1 MKRKLTS
8 ILLMSAL
15 LVGGASTFVS
25 CKDYDG
31 DQAAVSNANVKGLSD
46 KLNEQITALEAL
58 KTDINTKLNGKADQ
72 SVVDALDLKVGN
84 AIADL
89 QNQINAIKSCECDLT
104 DLLATQA
111 FVNSIKDDLTALLA
125 KDLVTS
131 DQLKDWLTEDDITT
145 LRTGMD
151 ALNTLFGPN
160 LEDAVIRADLADYAK
175 SADLSKYALATD
187 LNSYLKT
194 ENFSGQLVSTLNT
207 LLANSGLENITD
219 VTELFAQIDK
229 IAGMDESIQKL
240 ASECALLAGK
250 YSLLN
255 DKIDSLVTGVNV
267 DMVSNPIYGTFN
279 TPFGIKSYVLAGF
292 VGGQIEGQEFAGQ
305 DVEGGLAA
313 SANGGSIY
321 LTVNPTDLDA
331 EGWNIGSLVGRDGK
345 LAPGY
350 GELVLVADNTPVTTT
365 KAAAQ
370 GGYVATPKLVDP
382 AAAKINVNKEELTA
396 VAKNV
401 LGKLRGE
408 EALDITGAVQTIYN
422 TFSKAID
429 QYYGINVKY
438 GKNGEHSFQSS
449 YDIAPVTVKP
459 LAYTTLAD
467 KNFRDIPQIPSLQ
480 DKLGAV
486 ITNIKY
492 DPIDASSIKDF
503 EFVVTSAITDEN
515 EGEKWNDKYTKIT
528 VDEEAKTITIPFFDD
543 TASRGEYWAYKWVYN
558 EGWWNVESKPVTSTA
573 NYSTITIPY
582 SKIKIE
588 KVNPAGDEWGTNWTW
603 EYNEETQ
610 RWEPVV
616 NNDKWITK
624 YTVTISHDE
633 MKSIVNEMNTQMGG
647 IVEDVNNMFDNV
659 SDMASAIDDRLEF
672 VNKFI
677 NKLNYTVDHIN
688 KYLQPIAIAVCDGGK
703 AVRLSEVPGCY
714 TQFKVKGNEGSIVI
728 ALTSYTAELLAP
740 AYKKSVKIDNTT
752 ELNPSLDGSVKKV
765 VATLG
770 VGTHTITVSSMDF
783 YGNIRTKNY
792 YVQVVK

>member
-1 MKRKLTS
+1 
-8 ILLMSAL
+8 MSAL

-31 DQAAVSNANVKGLSD
+31 DQAAVTNANVKGLSD
-46 KLNEQITALEAL
+46 KLNEQIAALEAVKVDL
-58 KTDINTKLNGKADQ
+58 AKKADKTY
-72 SVVDALDLKVGN
+72 VDDLI
-84 AIADL
+84 ADIDETIADL
-89 QNQINAIKSCECDLT
+89 TDVVNGHTEKLIEVEAAI
-104 DLLATQA
+104 
-111 FVNSIKDDLTALLA
+111 V
-125 KDLVTS
+125 
-131 DQLKDWLTEDDITT
+131 DIDGR
-145 LRTGMD
+145 LG
-151 ALNTLFGPN
+151 N
-160 LEDAVIRADLADYAK
+160 LEDFEGQVKSLFGKDLENVLLKGSLADYAAGEYA
-175 SADLSKYALATD
+175 SDFLGAMVTSLNNALAAAG
-187 LNSYLKT
+187 T
-194 ENFSGQLVSTLNT
+194 ENF
-207 LLANSGLENITD
+207 TD
-219 VTELFAQIDK
+219 VFELFAYLDK
-229 IAGMDESIQKL
+229 TIPAELKDL
-240 ASECALLAGK
+240 ASKCAYLAGQDALLN
-250 YSLLN
+250 SR
-255 DKIDSLVTGVNV
+255 IDSLVTGVNV

-279 TPFGIKSYVLAGF
+279 TPFGVKNYVLAGF

-350 GELVLVADNTPVTTT
+350 GDLVLVADNTPVTTT

-408 EALDITGAVQTIYN
+408 QALDVTGAIHTIYN

-449 YDIAPVTVKP
+449 YDIAPITVKP

-515 EGEKWNDKYTKIT
+515 EGQYWNDKYTKIT

-543 TASRGEYWAYKWVYN
+543 TASRGDYTAWKISWNEEYGYWYW
-558 EGWWNVESKPVTSTA
+558 ESKEVTTTA

-588 KVNPAGDEWGTNWTW
+588 KVNPAGDEWGNNRWNYTW

-610 RWEPVV
+610 RWEPVMI
-616 NNDKWITK
+616 NDRWITK

-647 IVEDVNNMFDNV
+647 IVDDVNNMFDNV
-659 SDMASAIDDRLEF
+659 SDMAGAIDDRLEF

-728 ALTSYTAELLAP
+728 APTSYTAELLAP

-783 YGNIRTKNY
+783 YGNVRTKNY

>member
-1 MKRKLTS
+1 
-8 ILLMSAL
+8 MSAL

-31 DQAAVSNANVKGLSD
+31 DQAAVTNANVKGLSD
-46 KLNEQITALEAL
+46 KLNEQIAALEAVKVDL
-58 KTDINTKLNGKADQ
+58 AKKADKTYVDGLIADIDQTIANLTDVVNGNTSRLIEVEADIVDINARLG
-72 SVVDALDLKVGN
+72 
-84 AIADL
+84 
-89 QNQINAIKSCECDLT
+89 
-104 DLLATQA
+104 LLEDFEGQ
-111 FVNSIKDDLTALLA
+111 V
-125 KDLVTS
+125 KDL
-131 DQLKDWLTEDDITT
+131 
-145 LRTGMD
+145 
-151 ALNTLFGPN
+151 FGDN
-160 LEDAVIRADLADYAK
+160 LENALIKGALADYAAGEGA
-175 SADLSKYALATD
+175 SDFLGAMVTSLNNALAAAG
-187 LNSYLKT
+187 T
-194 ENFSGQLVSTLNT
+194 ENF
-207 LLANSGLENITD
+207 TD
-219 VTELFAQIDK
+219 VFELFAYLDK
-229 IAGMDESIQKL
+229 TIPAELKDL
-240 ASECALLAGK
+240 ASKCAYLAGQ

-255 DKIDSLVTGVNV
+255 SRIDSLVTGVNV

-279 TPFGIKSYVLAGF
+279 TPFGVKNYVLAGF

-331 EGWNIGSLVGRDGK
+331 EGWDLGYLVGRDGK
-345 LAPGY
+345 QAPGY
-350 GELVLVADNTPVTTT
+350 GKLVLVADNTPVTIT
-365 KAAAQ
+365 KATNNQ
-370 GGYVATPKLVDP
+370 GGYVATPELVDP
-382 AAAKINVNKEELTA
+382 AAAKINVNKEELAA

-422 TFSKAID
+422 TFSKAVD
-429 QYYGINVKY
+429 QLYGINVKY
-438 GKNGEHSFQSS
+438 GKNGEHAFQSG
-449 YDIAPVTVKP
+449 YKIAPVTVKP

-486 ITNIKY
+486 ISKIEY

-503 EFVVTSAITDEN
+503 EFVVTSLDNPDDE
-515 EGEKWNDKYTKIT
+515 WDHSRVAIT
-528 VDEEAKTITIPFFDD
+528 VDEDAKTITIPFYDD
-543 TASRGEYWAYKWVYN
+543 TTSKYFYEYKYVWDEVYN
-558 EGWWNVESKPVTSTA
+558 YWKLIGQPVEYR

-582 SKIKIE
+582 SKVKVE
-588 KVNPAGDEWGTNWTW
+588 KVNLLDEGWMYNWIWGWDYENNCPNPTVID
-603 EYNEETQ
+603 NENTY
-610 RWEPVV
+610 
-616 NNDKWITK
+616 ITK

-633 MKSIVNEMNTQMGG
+633 MKTIVNDMNDKMTG
-647 IVEDVNNMFDNV
+647 IVDDVNNMFDKV
-659 SDMASAIDDRLEF
+659 SDLAGVVDDKLSV

-688 KYLQPIAIAVCDGGK
+688 QYLQPIAIAVCDGGK

-728 ALTSYTAELLAP
+728 APTSYTAELLAP

-783 YGNIRTKNY
+783 YGNVRTKNY

>member
-1 MKRKLTS
+1 
-8 ILLMSAL
+8 MSAL

-31 DQAAVSNANVKGLSD
+31 DQAAVTNANVKGLSD
-46 KLNEQITALEAL
+46 KLNEQIAALEAVKVDL
-58 KTDINTKLNGKADQ
+58 AKKADKTY
-72 SVVDALDLKVGN
+72 VDGL
-84 AIADL
+84 IAD
-89 QNQINAIKSCECDLT
+89 IDKTIDDLT
-104 DLLATQA
+104 DV
-111 FVNSIKDDLTALLA
+111 VNGN
-125 KDLVTS
+125 
-131 DQLKDWLTEDDITT
+131 TEKLIEVEAAIVDIDGR
-145 LRTGMD
+145 LG
-151 ALNTLFGPN
+151 N
-160 LEDAVIRADLADYAK
+160 LEDFEGQVKSLFGKNLENVLLKGSLADYAAGELGEDYANDFLAAMVA
-175 SADLSKYALATD
+175 SLNNALATAGT
-187 LNSYLKT
+187 K
-194 ENFSGQLVSTLNT
+194 NFTNVF
-207 LLANSGLENITD
+207 
-219 VTELFAQIDK
+219 ELFAYLDK
-229 IAGMDESIQKL
+229 TVPAELKDL
-240 ASECALLAGK
+240 ASKCAYLAGQ

-255 DKIDSLVTGVNV
+255 SRIDSLVTGVNV

-305 DVEGGLAA
+305 DIEGGLAA

-331 EGWNIGSLVGRDGK
+331 EGWDLGYLVGRDGK
-345 LAPGY
+345 QAPGY
-350 GELVLVADNTPVTTT
+350 GKLVLVADNTPVTTT

-370 GGYVATPKLVDP
+370 GGYVATPELVDP
-382 AAAKINVNKEELTA
+382 AAAKINVNKEELAA

-401 LGKLRGE
+401 LGKLRGK

-438 GKNGEHSFQSS
+438 GKNEEHSFQSS

-486 ITNIKY
+486 ISKIEY

-515 EGEKWNDKYTKIT
+515 EGQYWNDKYTKII

-543 TASRGEYWAYKWVYN
+543 TSSRGSYWAYKWVYN
-558 EGWWNVESKPVTSTA
+558 EEYGWWDYERKEVTSTA

-588 KVNPAGDEWGTNWTW
+588 KVNPAGDEWGTVLTW

-610 RWEPVV
+610 RWEHVV
-616 NNDKWITK
+616 INDRWITK

-647 IVEDVNNMFDNV
+647 IVDDVNNMFDKV
-659 SDMASAIDDRLEF
+659 SDLAGVVDDKLSV

-677 NKLNYTVDHIN
+677 NKFNYTVDHIN

-728 ALTSYTAELLAP
+728 APTSYTAELLAP
-740 AYKKSVKIDNTT
+740 AYKKSVKIDNNT

-783 YGNIRTKNY
+783 YGNVRTKNY